1 MIRVEGH
8 TDLYRDE
15 KTGAIINDDS
25 SGYSSY
31 MKAKEKKLLERKEL
45 DTMKQEISEIKEMLA
60 KIASKIWETQE

>member
-25 SGYSSY
+25 SGYSAY
-31 MKAKEKKLLERKEL
+31 MKAKEKKLLEKQEL
-45 DTMKQEISEIKEMLA
+45 DNMKKEISEIKEMLA
-60 KIASKIWETQE
+60 KITEKL

>member
-25 SGYSSY
+25 SGYSAY
-31 MKAKEKKLLERKEL
+31 IKAKEKRALEKEEL
-45 DTMKQEISEIKEMLA
+45 DTMKQEISEIKEMLK
-60 KIASKIWETQE
+60 KITSKL